1 MKYETSLRIS
11 KVILVI
17 CLMVF
22 ISACNRDKPP
32 VENPLKEEDT
42 EKMDTGMYW
51 TTTVNGEI
59 RRANLDGSN
68 IETLLTGLGKLSS
81 LALDVSGGKM
91 YWIEAG
97 LDEDHKIRRANLDGS
112 NIETLL
118 TGVRKACLVLDVSG
132 GKMYWIEGDFDGGYK
147 IRCANLD
154 GSNETLIEALPLNST
169 PPDNL
174 ALDVSGGKMY
184 WPTLRGGAI
193 LRANL
198 NGSNIEALPVDLLA
212 PKSLTLDVSGGKMY
226 WADEGVLADDVE
238 DDVIGSMIL
247 RANLDGSNI
256 EIVLMLRKGEESAH
270 HSIALDVSGNKIYWI
285 GPATNEIWRANL
297 DGSNAI
303 TLNGEEGIFGR
314 DLGFIALDVS
324 DGF

>member
-1 MKYETSLRIS
+1 MKYETSLHIS
-11 KVILVI
+11 RVILVI

-22 ISACNRDKPP
+22 IGACNRDKPP

-68 IETLLTGLGKLSS
+68 IETLLTGLGELSG

-91 YWIEAG
+91 YVIEG
-97 LDEDHKIRRANLDGS
+97 DRDEDHKIRCANLDGS

-118 TGVRKACLVLDVSG
+118 TGAWWGLALDVSG
-132 GKMYWIEGDFDGGYK
+132 GKMYGIEGNFEEGYK

-174 ALDVSGGKMY
+174 ALDAAGGKMY

-198 NGSNIEALPVDLLA
+198 DGSNIEALPMDLLA
-212 PKSLTLDVSGGKMY
+212 PRSLALDVSGGKMY
-226 WADEGVLADDVE
+226 WVDDGVLADDGE
-238 DDVIGSMIL
+238 DDVLGNMIL

-256 EIVLMLRKGEESAH
+256 EIVLMLREGEESVPNN
-270 HSIALDVSGNKIYWI
+270 IALDVSGNKIYWI
-285 GPATNEIWRANL
+285 DQATDEIFRANL

-303 TLNGEEGIFGR
+303 TLKGDGGIFGS